1 MIGPKKLDTIRKEL
15 HRSLTATGDDP
26 IEWLEKRMTAG
37 AVPSPAGSGES
48 PVLASLLR
56 ILGAT
61 KQGKLRTG
69 RTTAKKSRGLL
80 NPNQ

>member
-1 MIGPKKLDTIRKEL
+1 MIGPKKLATIRKEL

-37 AVPSPAGSGES
+37 AVQRPDGSGES
-48 PVLASLLR
+48 QVLASLLR

-61 KQGKLRTG
+61 KQRKLRSV
-69 RTTAKKSRGLL
+69 RTTAKKSRRSL